1 MTLPNLLLASTSPR
15 RRALMGRL
23 GWPCRFTSADLDE
36 SPLPGEPPAE
46 YVRRLAHSKAL
57 AAAAQALPAEI
68 VLAADTTV
76 ADGSQIL
83 GKPRH
88 AAEARDML
96 LQLRGR
102 THQVLTAIA
111 MLDPHRAVLEMD
123 LCISSVPMR
132 NYSDEE
138 ITAYIASG
146 DPLDKAGAYAIQNG
160 VFRPVAAFSG
170 CYACVVGGLAGRAYR
185 LMAAEGDTLMKFR
198 TWLLILLLT
207 LVMAACTGPTALP
220 ATQTLLPAATKTLP
234 SPDVSVTRT
243 PDVRNTVETYLQ
255 AWQVEDYPTMYALLS
270 RLTLDAITQED
281 FTRSYTDVA
290 NALALAEI
298 KYEILTLL
306 TNPGD
311 AQANCRV
318 TLTSALMGDFVRDI
332 LMKFSLENGEW
343 RLQWDETM
351 IMPELREGRSLVVNY
366 TIPARGNIYDRD
378 GKTLVAQA
386 DAYALGIVP
395 GQIAE
400 GMEARLLDE
409 VSDLTGKTP
418 EQIKAL
424 YENSGADW
432 YVPVGQASAQAVNS
446 NLDLLISLG
455 GLAMTPFSGRY
466 YFDGGVGPHVVGYGP
481 ARPDALRPGC

>member
-170 CYACVVGGLAGRAYR
+170 CYACVVGLP
-185 LMAAEGDTLMKFR
+185 LCH
-198 TWLLILLLT
+198 
-207 LVMAACTGPTALP
+207 LV
-220 ATQTLLPAATKTLP
+220 
-234 SPDVSVTRT
+234 R
-243 PDVRNTVETYLQ
+243 
-255 AWQVEDYPTMYALLS
+255 
-270 RLTLDAITQED
+270 
-281 FTRSYTDVA
+281 
-290 NALALAEI
+290 
-298 KYEILTLL
+298 
-306 TNPGD
+306 
-311 AQANCRV
+311 
-318 TLTSALMGDFVRDI
+318 TLTRLGYPPPDGVPSACQDYLAYTCPISSRV
-332 LMKFSLENGEW
+332 LQGEH
-343 RLQWDETM
+343 
-351 IMPELREGRSLVVNY
+351 IG
-366 TIPARGNIYDRD
+366 
-378 GKTLVAQA
+378 
-386 DAYALGIVP
+386 
-395 GQIAE
+395 
-400 GMEARLLDE
+400 
-409 VSDLTGKTP
+409 
-418 EQIKAL
+418 
-424 YENSGADW
+424 
-432 YVPVGQASAQAVNS
+432 
-446 NLDLLISLG
+446 
-455 GLAMTPFSGRY
+455 
-466 YFDGGVGPHVVGYGP
+466 
-481 ARPDALRPGC
+481 